1 MGEIVW
7 SASSNFLLVSVPLFI
22 LLGEIL
28 LRSGIADRL
37 YASMSQWLSWLPGGL
52 MHANIGAC
60 MVFAATSGSSVAT
73 AATIGTVATPVIERY
88 RYGERLFL
96 GSLAAGGT
104 LGILIPPSIN
114 LIIYGWLTDICA
126 AALSGGICA
135 RHRPWTHLHGDDRD
149 LLSYSAGVAGG
160 ANSGDWNERLRSL
173 TGLLPPLALPRRDRK
188 YLCGICHSDRIGGAW
203 SDCGPGLAALNRR
216 LTLAMLTQAIDG
228 TMRTTGMIM
237 LIVAAAWFLN
247 FVLSAI
253 GLVGALNAFITG
265 LGLSSSGM
273 LGAIVIFYLV
283 LGCFMEPLPMM
294 IVTVPVVT
302 PIIVRA
308 GYDPV
313 WFGIMIVLLCETA
326 MVTPPVGVN
335 LYVVQGVRGRGSIGD
350 VILGV
355 VPFIVSLILM
365 ILLIIAAPG
374 IVLLASAAVRHLLTC
389 RSETLAES
397 TSVTLCGKTIEITDE
412 GRARLLN
419 EMPEIEWIEDRD
431 LRGKVTDAWVAAIGV
446 SSLSRISDM
455 KPSGNY
461 DSRPLRH
468 GTQADHI
475 CAR

>member
-1 MGEIVW
+1 MVPTSLALLLLLLGLSLPVAAALLILALALAQLFSVLPVHLAMGEIVW

-73 AATIGTVATPVIERY
+73 AATIGTVATPVIEKY

-114 LIIYGWLTDICA
+114 LIIYGWLTETSVPQLYLAGFVPGIVLGLIFMATIVICC
-126 AALSGGICA
+126 LI
-135 RHRPWTHLHGDDRD
+135 RPEWR
-149 LLSYSAGVAGG
+149 GVPIRA
-160 ANSGDWNERLRSL
+160 SWNERLRSL
-173 TGLLPPLALPRRDRK
+173 TGLLPPFALF
-188 YLCGICHSDRIGGAW
+188 LVVIGSIYAGFATPTE
-203 SDCGPGLAALNRR
+203 SAALGVIAALGLAGLNRR

-355 VPFIVSLILM
+355 V
-365 ILLIIAAPG
+365 
-374 IVLLASAAVRHLLTC
+374 
-389 RSETLAES
+389 RSS
-397 TSVTLCGKTIEITDE
+397 
-412 GRARLLN
+412 
-419 EMPEIEWIEDRD
+419 
-431 LRGKVTDAWVAAIGV
+431 
-446 SSLSRISDM
+446 
-455 KPSGNY
+455 
-461 DSRPLRH
+461 
-468 GTQADHI
+468 
-475 CAR
+475 

>member
-1 MGEIVW
+1 MKEALTTVETAAARDSCRRHGPNLARSPPPASGLSLPVAAALLILALALAQLFSVLPVHLAMGEIVW
-7 SASSNFLLVSVPLFI
+7 SASSNFLLVSVPLFV

-73 AATIGTVATPVIERY
+73 AATIGTVATPVIEKY
-88 RYGERLFL
+88 GYGERLFL

-114 LIIYGWLTDICA
+114 LIIYGWLTETSVPQLYFAGFVPGIVLGLIFMATIVICC
-126 AALSGGICA
+126 LI
-135 RHRPWTHLHGDDRD
+135 RPEWR
-149 LLSYSAGVAGG
+149 GVPIRAT
-160 ANSGDWNERLRSL
+160 WNERLRSL
-173 TGLLPPLALPRRDRK
+173 TGLLPPLAIFLVV
-188 YLCGICHSDRIGGAW
+188 IGSIYAGFATPTE
-203 SDCGPGLAALNRR
+203 SAALGVIAALGLAALNRR

-374 IVLLASAAVRHLLTC
+374 IVLWLP
-389 RSETLAES
+389 
-397 TSVTLCGKTIEITDE
+397 
-412 GRARLLN
+412 RLF
-419 EMPEIEWIEDRD
+419 
-431 LRGKVTDAWVAAIGV
+431 
-446 SSLSRISDM
+446 
-455 KPSGNY
+455 
-461 DSRPLRH
+461 
-468 GTQADHI
+468 GTF
-475 CAR
+475 

>member
-1 MGEIVW
+1 MVPTSLALLLLLLGLSLPVAAALLILALVLAQLFSNLPVHLAMGEIVW

-73 AATIGTVATPVIERY
+73 AATIGTVATPVIQKY
-88 RYGERLFL
+88 RYGEKLFL

-114 LIIYGWLTDICA
+114 LIIYGWLTETSVPQLYLAGFVPGIVLGLIFMATIVICC
-126 AALSGGICA
+126 LV
-135 RHRPWTHLHGDDRD
+135 RPEWR
-149 LLSYSAGVAGG
+149 GVRIEA
-160 ANSGDWNERLRSL
+160 SWHERVRSL
-173 TGLLPPLALPRRDRK
+173 TGLLAPLALF
-188 YLCGICHSDRIGGAW
+188 LVVIGSIYAGFATPTE
-203 SDCGPGLAALNRR
+203 SAALGVIAALGLAALNRR
-216 LTLAMLTQAIDG
+216 LTLEMLTQAIDG

-253 GLVGALNAFITG
+253 GLVAALNAFITG
-265 LGLSSSGM
+265 LGLSPSGM
-273 LGAIVIFYLV
+273 LAAIIVFYLV

-302 PIIVRA
+302 PVIVRA

-335 LYVVQGVRGRGSIGD
+335 LYVVQGVRGRGSISD

-355 VPFIVSLILM
+355 IPFIVSLILM

-374 IVLLASAAVRHLLTC
+374 MVLWLP
-389 RSETLAES
+389 
-397 TSVTLCGKTIEITDE
+397 
-412 GRARLLN
+412 RLF
-419 EMPEIEWIEDRD
+419 
-431 LRGKVTDAWVAAIGV
+431 
-446 SSLSRISDM
+446 
-455 KPSGNY
+455 
-461 DSRPLRH
+461 
-468 GTQADHI
+468 GTV
-475 CAR
+475 

>member
-1 MGEIVW
+1 MVPTSLALLLLLLGLSLPVAAALLILALVLAQLFSNLPVHLAMGEIVW

-73 AATIGTVATPVIERY
+73 AATIGTVATPVIQKY
-88 RYGERLFL
+88 RYGEKLFL

-114 LIIYGWLTDICA
+114 LIIYGWLTETSVPQLYLAGFVPGIVLGLIFMATIVICC
-126 AALSGGICA
+126 LV
-135 RHRPWTHLHGDDRD
+135 RPEWR
-149 LLSYSAGVAGG
+149 GVPIEA
-160 ANSGDWNERLRSL
+160 SWHERVRSL
-173 TGLLPPLALPRRDRK
+173 TGLLPPLALF
-188 YLCGICHSDRIGGAW
+188 LVVIGSIYAGFATPTE
-203 SDCGPGLAALNRR
+203 SAALGVIAALGLAALNRR
-216 LTLAMLTQAIDG
+216 LTLEMLTQAIDG

-253 GLVGALNAFITG
+253 GLVAALNAFITG
-265 LGLSSSGM
+265 LGLSPSGM
-273 LGAIVIFYLV
+273 LAALIVFYLV

-302 PIIVRA
+302 PVIVRA

-335 LYVVQGVRGRGSIGD
+335 LYVVQGVRGRGSISD

-355 VPFIVSLILM
+355 IPFIVSLILM

-374 IVLLASAAVRHLLTC
+374 MVLWLP
-389 RSETLAES
+389 
-397 TSVTLCGKTIEITDE
+397 
-412 GRARLLN
+412 RLF
-419 EMPEIEWIEDRD
+419 
-431 LRGKVTDAWVAAIGV
+431 
-446 SSLSRISDM
+446 
-455 KPSGNY
+455 
-461 DSRPLRH
+461 
-468 GTQADHI
+468 GTV
-475 CAR
+475 

>member
-1 MGEIVW
+1 MVPTSLALLLLLLGLSLPVAAALLILALALAQLFSVLPVHLAMGEIVW

-73 AATIGTVATPVIERY
+73 AATIGTVATPVIEKY

-114 LIIYGWLTDICA
+114 LIIYGWLTETSVPQLYLAGFVPGIVLGLIFMATIVICC
-126 AALSGGICA
+126 LI
-135 RHRPWTHLHGDDRD
+135 RPEWR
-149 LLSYSAGVAGG
+149 GVPIRA
-160 ANSGDWNERLRSL
+160 SWNERLRSL
-173 TGLLPPLALPRRDRK
+173 TGLLPPLALF
-188 YLCGICHSDRIGGAW
+188 LVVIGSIYAGFATPTELAAL
-203 SDCGPGLAALNRR
+203 GVIAALGLAALNRR

-374 IVLLASAAVRHLLTC
+374 IVLWLP
-389 RSETLAES
+389 
-397 TSVTLCGKTIEITDE
+397 
-412 GRARLLN
+412 RLF
-419 EMPEIEWIEDRD
+419 
-431 LRGKVTDAWVAAIGV
+431 
-446 SSLSRISDM
+446 
-455 KPSGNY
+455 
-461 DSRPLRH
+461 
-468 GTQADHI
+468 GTF
-475 CAR
+475 

>member
-1 MGEIVW
+1 M
-7 SASSNFLLVSVPLFI
+7 
-22 LLGEIL
+22 
-28 LRSGIADRL
+28 
-37 YASMSQWLSWLPGGL
+37 
-52 MHANIGAC
+52 
-60 MVFAATSGSSVAT
+60 
-73 AATIGTVATPVIERY
+73 ATIVICC
-88 RYGERLFL
+88 
-96 GSLAAGGT
+96 
-104 LGILIPPSIN
+104 LI
-114 LIIYGWLTDICA
+114 
-126 AALSGGICA
+126 
-135 RHRPWTHLHGDDRD
+135 RPEWR
-149 LLSYSAGVAGG
+149 GVPIRA
-160 ANSGDWNERLRSL
+160 SWNERLRSL
-173 TGLLPPLALPRRDRK
+173 TGLLPPLALF
-188 YLCGICHSDRIGGAW
+188 LVVIGSIYAGFATPTE
-203 SDCGPGLAALNRR
+203 SAALGVVAALGLAALNRR

-374 IVLLASAAVRHLLTC
+374 IVLWLP
-389 RSETLAES
+389 
-397 TSVTLCGKTIEITDE
+397 
-412 GRARLLN
+412 RLF
-419 EMPEIEWIEDRD
+419 
-431 LRGKVTDAWVAAIGV
+431 
-446 SSLSRISDM
+446 
-455 KPSGNY
+455 
-461 DSRPLRH
+461 
-468 GTQADHI
+468 GTF
-475 CAR
+475 

>member
-1 MGEIVW
+1 MVPTSLALPLLLLGLSLPVAAALLILALALAQLFSVLPVHLAMGEIVW

-73 AATIGTVATPVIERY
+73 AATIGTVATPVIEKY

-114 LIIYGWLTDICA
+114 LIIYGWLTETSVPQLYLAGFVPGIVLGLIFMATIVICC
-126 AALSGGICA
+126 LI
-135 RHRPWTHLHGDDRD
+135 RPEWR
-149 LLSYSAGVAGG
+149 GVPIRA
-160 ANSGDWNERLRSL
+160 SWNERLHSL
-173 TGLLPPLALPRRDRK
+173 TGLLPPLALF
-188 YLCGICHSDRIGGAW
+188 LVVIGSIYAGFATPTE
-203 SDCGPGLAALNRR
+203 SAALGVIAALGLAGLNRR

-374 IVLLASAAVRHLLTC
+374 IVLWLP
-389 RSETLAES
+389 
-397 TSVTLCGKTIEITDE
+397 
-412 GRARLLN
+412 RLF
-419 EMPEIEWIEDRD
+419 
-431 LRGKVTDAWVAAIGV
+431 
-446 SSLSRISDM
+446 
-455 KPSGNY
+455 
-461 DSRPLRH
+461 
-468 GTQADHI
+468 GTF
-475 CAR
+475 